1 MLTKEEKKRSKEVVM
16 FAKRIFR
23 KAVHHHQS
31 NVDHGCMTG
40 SDLDIRVADHYG
52 IPHAAS
58 VLAFDPIQ
66 RLLAI
71 GTMDGRIKVIGG
83 DNIEGLLISPKRLPY
98 KGLEFLQNQGF
109 LIGVTNDNDI
119 QVWDMED
126 RLVADCL
133 QWENNITA
141 FSVISGTHFIY
152 IGDENGLVS
161 VLKFDGE
168 ERKLLRSSYQI
179 STNVVSVSAGI
190 SLPDH
195 ISIVGILPQPFTFGN
210 RVLIAYDNGLI
221 ILWDVPEAQ
230 ILILKGYTD
239 LHLKNDAE
247 VVQIGDDPLS
257 NTSDNE
263 QEEKE
268 ICSICW
274 ASTTGSVLAVGYIDG
289 DILLWN
295 ISSSSTKGQHEEK
308 PYNNVVKLQMS
319 SAKRRLPVIVLHW
332 SPDNKSKNNHGGQ
345 LFIYGGDEIGSEEV
359 LTVLSLEWTSGLE
372 NFKCIARAELA
383 LHGSF
388 ADMILIPSAGS
399 IGIDPTAA
407 LFVLTNPGQLHVY
420 DGARL
425 SVLRNHE
432 KTPLHAEPFPVLVPT
447 SEPLMTVTKFSS
459 FSFHGMISNAL
470 SEMASA
476 NKQIGSPILSGGTK
490 WPLTGGVPSELN
502 MTEDG
507 LKRLYIAG
515 YQDGTVRLWD
525 ATYPVLSLILST
537 KGEVTGVNV
546 GNGSASVSALDF
558 CSISMILAVGNE
570 GGLVHLYKF
579 YDSSGETSFHFVNE
593 TKGEAHIMHHGK
605 GFHCIATVSILK
617 SPIRTIHFLSAG
629 AKLAIGSETGQV
641 AMIDMT
647 SFSVLFCTDC
657 IPGSSYPV
665 ISIITNTDT
674 MTNTPKHPSSG
685 NPKDCTEGVMFIL
698 TRNAHVVAIDS
709 VSGDVISSQPLHPK
723 KESTAI
729 SMHLIDGSIGV
740 SEQQNIPQG
749 SVLEKEVES
758 SSCAESADENK
769 TQNLKT
775 RNHCDTALSE
785 NISPDSFLLLCCMD
799 ALRLYS
805 MKSVLK
811 GDNSCVR
818 KVNLGKRCCWSGT
831 FKRSE
836 KLCSLILLYETGIL
850 EVRSLPHLEELGE
863 SSLMSILR
871 WNFKPNM
878 DKTMSSE
885 NGLITLVNGFEV
897 AFISVM
903 PSEKDFRNPE
913 SFPCLH
919 DKVLA
924 AAANAAVS
932 FSTHQKKKESSGP
945 GFLSG
950 IVKGM
955 KGKTGNAMNVG
966 GILPGSNVT
975 QLENIFFAP
984 LSETSTLVSNDK
996 EVGDLTIGTSS
1007 PPLPPPPPK
1016 KKNTVELTDDVY
1028 FVDDMKKLMIH
1039 YP

>member
-109 LIGVTNDNDI
+109 LVGVTNDNDI
-119 QVWDMED
+119 Q
-126 RLVADCL
+126 
-133 QWENNITA
+133 
-141 FSVISGTHFIY
+141 
-152 IGDENGLVS
+152 
-161 VLKFDGE
+161 FDGE

-179 STNVVSVSAGI
+179 STNAVSVSAGI

-195 ISIVGILPQPFTFGN
+195 ISIVGILPQPCTFGN

-239 LHLKNDAE
+239 LHLKNDGE

-257 NTSDNE
+257 HTSDNE

-332 SPDNKSKNNHGGQ
+332 SPDNKSKNDHGGQ

-420 DGARL
+420 DGVRL

-459 FSFHGMISNAL
+459 FTFNGMISNAL

-476 NKQIGSPILSGGTK
+476 NKNIGSPILSGGTK

-558 CSISMILAVGNE
+558 CSISTILAVGNE

-685 NPKDCTEGVMFIL
+685 NPKDCTEGV
-698 TRNAHVVAIDS
+698 
-709 VSGDVISSQPLHPK
+709 SGDVISSQPLHPK
-723 KESTAI
+723 KESTAL
-729 SMHLIDGSIGV
+729 SMYLIDGSIGV
-740 SEQQNIPQG
+740 SEQQHIPQG

-769 TQNLKT
+769 TQNLKPH
-775 RNHCDTALSE
+775 NHCDTTLSE
-785 NISPDSFLLLCCMD
+785 NISPDSFLLLCCVD

-811 GDNSCVR
+811 VSAALGGAGRKLINVNSA
-818 KVNLGKRCCWSGT
+818 
-831 FKRSE
+831 
-836 KLCSLILLYETGIL
+836 
-850 EVRSLPHLEELGE
+850 
-863 SSLMSILR
+863 
-871 WNFKPNM
+871 
-878 DKTMSSE
+878 
-885 NGLITLVNGFEV
+885 VNGFEV

-955 KGKTGNAMNVG
+955 KGKTGNTMNVSG
-966 GILPGSNVT
+966 SLPGSNVT
-975 QLENIFFAP
+975 QLENIFFTP

-996 EVGDLTIGTSS
+996 EVGELTIDDIEEIDDPLPLESTSTHANKHGRKGRASVLGFHYNKDATAAAEYTRNKLAERQEKLQEEWGRIVAVTRDLVEAVVGDVPQPKDDDAYVPSPDRDGLHDAYDDMTCPAFFGIGEHMFTVEELFSEEADVDEMTPITTATSS
-1007 PPLPPPPPK
+1007 APPDAPSSSAPPAPR
-1016 KKNTVELTDDVY
+1016 
-1028 FVDDMKKLMIH
+1028 
-1039 YP
+1039 

>member
-1 MLTKEEKKRSKEVVM
+1 MDEDTHGGGGEEIERVVM

-109 LIGVTNDNDI
+109 LVGVTNDNDI

-141 FSVISGTHFIY
+141 FSVIRGTHFM
-152 IGDENGLVS
+152 
-161 VLKFDGE
+161 
-168 ERKLLRSSYQI
+168 
-179 STNVVSVSAGI
+179 
-190 SLPDH
+190 
-195 ISIVGILPQPFTFGN
+195 
-210 RVLIAYDNGLI
+210 VLIAYDNGLI

-239 LHLKNDAE
+239 LHLKNDGE

-274 ASTTGSVLAVGYIDG
+274 ASATGSILAVGYIDG

-332 SPDNKSKNNHGGQ
+332 SPDNKSKNDHGGQ

-447 SEPLMTVTKFSS
+447 SEPLMTVTKLSS
-459 FSFHGMISNAL
+459 FTFNGMFSNAL

-476 NKQIGSPILSGGTK
+476 NKNIGSPILSGGTK

-525 ATYPVLSLILST
+525 ATYPVLSPILST

-546 GNGSASVSALDF
+546 DNGSASVSALDF
-558 CSISMILAVGNE
+558 CSISTILAVGNE

-593 TKGEAHIMHHGK
+593 AKGEAHIMHHGK

-617 SPIRTIHFLSAG
+617 SPIRTIHFLNAG
-629 AKLAIGSETGQV
+629 AKLAIGSEIGQV

-657 IPGSSYPV
+657 IPGSPV

-674 MTNTPKHPSSG
+674 LTNTPKHPSSG

-698 TRNAHVVAIDS
+698 ARNAHVVAIDS
-709 VSGDVISSQPLHPK
+709 VSGDVISSQPLHPN

-740 SEQQNIPQG
+740 SEQQHIPQG

-758 SSCAESADENK
+758 SSCAESSDENK
-769 TQNLKT
+769 TQNLKP
-775 RNHCDTALSE
+775 RNHCDTILSE
-785 NISPDSFLLLCCMD
+785 NISPDSFLLLCCVD

-811 GDNSCVR
+811 VSAALGGAGR
-818 KVNLGKRCCWSGT
+818 K
-831 FKRSE
+831 
-836 KLCSLILLYETGIL
+836 LI
-850 EVRSLPHLEELGE
+850 
-863 SSLMSILR
+863 
-871 WNFKPNM
+871 
-878 DKTMSSE
+878 
-885 NGLITLVNGFEV
+885 
-897 AFISVM
+897 
-903 PSEKDFRNPE
+903 
-913 SFPCLH
+913 
-919 DKVLA
+919 
-924 AAANAAVS
+924 
-932 FSTHQKKKESSGP
+932 
-945 GFLSG
+945 
-950 IVKGM
+950 
-955 KGKTGNAMNVG
+955 NVD
-966 GILPGSNVT
+966 S
-975 QLENIFFAP
+975 A
-984 LSETSTLVSNDK
+984 
-996 EVGDLTIGTSS
+996 
-1007 PPLPPPPPK
+1007 
-1016 KKNTVELTDDVY
+1016 VEL
-1028 FVDDMKKLMIH
+1028 
-1039 YP
+1039 